1 MAAGAT
7 SAAGEGGLTEPSQSE
22 HAQTDVL
29 SAHTAAKPAAI
40 SASAQ
45 SRRSPL
51 KTALRVS
58 FAVCLLAILA
68 RVACVSGWLR
78 PIRIVGGSMAETLL
92 GDHWRI
98 HCPRCGFTH
107 RCDREQLPRDE
118 RVVCPNCGVEHDVDK
133 AAMQVRGQRVL
144 VDRWLALWGDWRS
157 RRGAVVAVRRD
168 DAPSGFAVKRLIGFP
183 GETIEIRDGD
193 IWLGP
198 DVRYRKSW
206 QELSAVAIPVHDDH
220 FRIGERAD
228 REDIAPRRAAGWRP
242 LGSDSGWQATPAGYR
257 WSSRDRRA
265 NEAGW
270 LVFQTAAGTGVIR
283 DLDAYNQA
291 LSRHLE
297 AVNDLMLRLDV
308 DFADSAILMVDLW
321 PARRPG
327 VRFEFSKS
335 GGGRIWTLDE
345 ETPRLVKQW
354 AFPILPAAD
363 THQRLGVA
371 YCDQQAMVALH
382 DREWAR
388 IDLEGTSGSTT
399 VPTGGSRSAVA
410 IGAMGGRV
418 EISKLRL
425 LRDIHYLPASNPDSP
440 RTWRLE
446 RDEWF
451 VLGDNAAA
459 STDSREWSAGSV
471 RTRHF
476 VGEVH
481 SF

>member
-1 MAAGAT
+1 MASGHA
-7 SAAGEGGLTEPSQSE
+7 SAAGMGGLTEA
-22 HAQTDVL
+22 AQ
-29 SAHTAAKPAAI
+29 AEPAAI
-40 SASAQ
+40 SASPP

-51 KTALRVS
+51 KTVLRVS
-58 FAVCLLAILA
+58 FAVCLFAILA

-92 GDHWRI
+92 GDHWRL

-107 RCDREQLPRDE
+107 RCDSEQLPRDE

-133 AAMQVRGQRVL
+133 AATRVRGQRVL
-144 VDRWLALWGDWRS
+144 VDRWPAIWGDWRS

-193 IWLGP
+193 VWLGP
-198 DVRYRKSW
+198 GIRYRKSW
-206 QELSAVAIPVHDDH
+206 QELTAVAIPVHDDH

-228 REDIAPRRAAGWRP
+228 REDMASRRAAGWRP
-242 LGSDSGWQATPAGYR
+242 LGSDSGWQATPTGYR

-265 NEAGW
+265 NGTGW
-270 LVFQTAAGTGVIR
+270 LVFQTSAGAGVIR

-297 AVNDLMLRLDV
+297 AVHDLMLRLEV
-308 DFADSAILMVDLW
+308 DFADSAILMVELW

-335 GGGRIWTLDE
+335 GGGRIWTLDG

-354 AFPILPAAD
+354 AFPTLPAAD
-363 THQRLGVA
+363 PHHRVGVA
-371 YCDQQAMVALH
+371 YCDQQAMVALQDH
-382 DREWAR
+382 EWAR
-388 IDLEGTSGSTT
+388 IDLDGTSGSTT
-399 VPTGGSRSAVA
+399 VRAGGSRAAVA

-425 LRDIHYLPASNPDSP
+425 LRDIHYLPASNPHSP
-440 RTWRLE
+440 QTWRLDA
-446 RDEWF
+446 DEWF
-451 VLGDNAAA
+451 VLGDNVAA